1 MPIFSGSFSYA
12 AQMSRRPS
20 GVSKRPLSRS
30 RRRRSYSS
38 ICFFVIVAITTS
50 PIYKNAPVCKTDTP
64 KSYATP
70 LRGQSLICIKFCV
83 LLSYT
88 LLISVFPT
96 VPSLVNNS
104 ETSAGVKNSPPDFPA
119 LDAYIVIKYS

>member
-50 PIYKNAPVCKTDTP
+50 PIYKKAPVCKTDTP

-83 LLSYT
+83 LLSQI
-88 LLISVFPT
+88 ISSGFGCINSTIMRIICLGVLNCPFTPA
-96 VPSLVNNS
+96 VASLES
-104 ETSAGVKNSPPDFPA
+104 
-119 LDAYIVIKYS
+119 KYS